1 MHEINRLMFC
11 NMAILPFYR
20 QLFLLS
26 FLFLIIT
33 FLFETQ
39 SFTFSVGALKISSE
53 THPIFI
59 IGSGLAFLQA
69 LIIWFLEVKRNKR
82 YPLMYGYFHFFASFF
97 SLFGL
102 DFLAKR
108 IPTGLLLTAEEV
120 KWLPFFNGAIIFVF
134 LLYISTLIL
143 FVSFSSLLMMKKEEV

>member
-1 MHEINRLMFC
+1 MTIF
-11 NMAILPFYR
+11 PFYR

-33 FLFETQ
+33 FLFDSQ
-39 SFTFSVGALKISSE
+39 SFSFSIGSLKISSE
-53 THPIFI
+53 THPLFI
-59 IGSGLAFLQA
+59 IGAGIAFIQG
-69 LIIWFLEVKRNKR
+69 IFISFVEVKRNKHF
-82 YPLMYGYFHFFASFF
+82 PELFGYFQFFASFF

-108 IPTGLLLTAEEV
+108 MPSSLFLTADEV
-120 KWLPFFNGAIIFVF
+120 KWLPFYNGSIILVI

-143 FVSFSSLLMMKKEEV
+143 FISFSSLLLMQKEEE